1 MEVVGA
7 GAIGLI
13 FVGIVFLVLVPVAA
27 RYRTHGKSKE
37 DQRIEF
43 FEDYDRRMQKYRRR

>member
-1 MEVVGA
+1 MEIIGA
-7 GAIGLI
+7 GSVGLI
-13 FVGIVFLVLVPVAA
+13 FVGVVFLVLVPVAA

-43 FEDYDRRMQKYRRR
+43 YEDYDKRMQKFRKR